1 MLLKIIKYLIVLN
14 LLSNICNANEEFFKF
29 HKLKIKS
36 FSEKNLEKIGFI
48 KGNIE
53 EYPYGFTYYANTS
66 DNELSEL
73 IELFYFDNFGDHMSR
88 FNKWARDVVYLSNPN
103 EGCNNSEYK
112 IYHDIVDSG
121 PIHFNCFSTKLIS
134 SSIKDISGPNFNAT
148 EHIPMVKR
156 EAFLKKYLKK
166 NKLKIPDQFFRSEHY
181 LYKSGKLIWV
191 FYSIN
196 PKIFYEKLNEK
207 NMQKLT
213 NKSVL
218 IHENFENDLKFKN
231 YMKISFTNRLE
242 KLFNKGVFT
251 DEELKLFKQKLLSNN

>member
-36 FSEKNLEKIGFI
+36 FSGKNLEKIGFI

-53 EYPYGFTYYANTS
+53 EYPYGFTYYSKTS

-88 FNKWARDVVYLSNPN
+88 FNKWARDVVYISNPS
-103 EGCNNSEYK
+103 EGCNNSENK
-112 IYHDIVDSG
+112 IFHDIVDSG

-134 SSIKDISGPNFNAT
+134 GSIKDISSPNFNTT

-156 EAFLKKYLKK
+156 EAFLKRYIKK
-166 NKLKIPDQFFRSEHY
+166 NELKIPDQFFRSEHY
-181 LYKSGKLIWV
+181 LYRSGKLIGV
-191 FYSIN
+191 FYSVN
-196 PKIFYEKLNEK
+196 PIIFYEKLDEK
-207 NMQKLT
+207 NLQKLT

-218 IHENFENDLKFKN
+218 IHKNFENDLRFKN
-231 YMKISFTNRLE
+231 HMKINFIN
-242 KLFNKGVFT
+242 
-251 DEELKLFKQKLLSNN
+251 